1 MVPTPLFEGGKRK
14 VGFVALVHGSTEES
28 VLFLLSPLC
37 FREKPQWREK
47 RAS

>member
-28 VLFLLSPLC
+28 LVSAFSPL
-37 FREKPQWREK
+37 F
-47 RAS
+47 